1 MRSRVSRLKPP
12 QGPPRPQPRIA
23 VLRHADHGLFSG
35 LGFQV
40 EFVEVDPIGTVLECA
55 DVTANALERL
65 GEEQIVIAGPSS
77 AGAAIHTALSRL
89 DEGSG
94 VLAWLNLGGTL
105 QGVPLL
111 DWLQRLPQSLVFDLI
126 VWVQDWRHESF
137 ESLTT
142 QVLRE
147 RFEELSVPEEIQVF
161 NYISMSLSGDISD
174 FGWDKYLLMRSDGPN
189 DSLSLLPD
197 LLLPEGRTIVSP
209 KGDHVLR

>member
-1 MRSRVSRLKPP
+1 MSMRSRVSRLKPS

-23 VLRHADHGLFSG
+23 VLRHADHGLFSD

-55 DVTANALERL
+55 DVIANALERL

-161 NYISMSLSGDISD
+161 N
-174 FGWDKYLLMRSDGPN
+174 
-189 DSLSLLPD
+189 
-197 LLLPEGRTIVSP
+197 
-209 KGDHVLR
+209 